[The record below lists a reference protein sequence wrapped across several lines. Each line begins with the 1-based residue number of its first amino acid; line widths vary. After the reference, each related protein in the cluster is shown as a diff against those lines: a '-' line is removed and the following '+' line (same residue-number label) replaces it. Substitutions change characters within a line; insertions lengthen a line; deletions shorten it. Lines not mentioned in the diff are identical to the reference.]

1 MQAYMDFLNQGEEC
15 AELSETDEVMVM
27 VLLFAQTCAE
37 TCATGA
43 ALVHKVSECV
53 RNAFL
58 CPAHAYSALVLTRSS
73 AHTCF

>member
-27 VLLFAQTCAE
+27 GLLFAQTCAE

-43 ALVHKVSECV
+43 ALVHKVSECLD
-53 RNAFL
+53 NAFL
-58 CPAHAYSALVLTRSS
+58 GPAHAHSALVLTRSTVY
-73 AHTCF
+73 TCI